1 MDERFCKSIKMTVM
15 INQVMADIRPYAM
28 MYEEGRNVSQLS
40 FSHASSFSLL
50 AVANCSHHPL
60 HDHDH
65 GYDHDQDIDHD
76 HNHV

>member
-1 MDERFCKSIKMTVM
+1 M

-28 MYEEGRNVSQLS
+28 MYEEVRNTSQLS
-40 FSHASSFSLL
+40 FSFASPFSSLV
-50 AVANCSHHPL
+50 VANCSHHPL